1 MKLKALITVAIS
13 AVLALGWTATAQSS
27 TTQLDPETMRMA
39 LQTANPSEEE
49 YIYYAC
55 ALVDR
60 GFLPP
65 NMVNSTFQ
73 WARKKP
79 YPKKVQ
85 YFKYALTT
93 QAAKVGITLPKNV
106 PAAATTITGRVII
119 KVLFVEVPCPNMNVV
134 IKGAD
139 LSTKTD
145 KNGAFTFTGVSFGT
159 YTLQASGVALLRPR
173 TGSATASLPTPPPS
187 GTPTVV
193 EIEVK

>member
-13 AVLALGWTATAQSS
+13 AVLAVGWAGTAQSA
-27 TTQLDPETMRMA
+27 TRLDPETMRMA
-39 LQTANPSEEE
+39 LQTANPAEEA

-60 GFLPP
+60 GFLPRK
-65 NMVNSTFQ
+65 MVDSTFQ

-85 YFKYALTT
+85 YFKYALIT
-93 QAAKVGITLPKNV
+93 QAAKIGITLPKNV
-106 PAAATTITGRVII
+106 PAAANTITGRVII

-134 IKGAD
+134 IEGTD

-145 KNGAFTFTGVSFGT
+145 KNGEFTFTGVSFGIH
-159 YTLQASGVALLRPR
+159 TLHASGVALLRPR
-173 TGSATASLPTPPPS
+173 TGSATVSLPTPPPS

-193 EIEVK
+193 EIEVE

>member
-1 MKLKALITVAIS
+1 MKLKASTIAALS
-13 AVLALGWTATAQSS
+13 ALLAVGWTATAQSA
-27 TTQLDPETMRMA
+27 TRLDPETMRMA
-39 LQTANPSEEE
+39 LQTANPAEEA

-60 GFLPP
+60 GFLPQK
-65 NMVNSTFQ
+65 MVDSTFQ

-85 YFKYALTT
+85 YFKYALIT
-93 QAAKVGITLPKNV
+93 QAAKIGVTLPKNV
-106 PAAATTITGRVII
+106 PAAANTITGRVII

-134 IKGAD
+134 IKGTD

-145 KNGAFTFTGVSFGT
+145 KNGEFTFTGVSFGT

-187 GTPTVV
+187 GTPAIV
-193 EIEVK
+193 EIKVK